1 MNLEF
6 KLICFLGL
14 GRMRVARVIHWTQVP
29 FINLFFYDSCFLY
42 YRKEIFAHSQATEI
56 FPVFSFRN
64 FIILVFICRSMVH
77 SELIFLFCEMYME
90 FFFLF
95 SFLFLCTAIQLIQH
109 NLLKRLSF
117 LHWIVFAILCKIIA
131 KNQLSIHVRI
141 QFYSVLLTTFL
152 FSCKCHTVLITAA
165 FWYSWNKVML
175 FSKLFSLF

>member
-6 KLICFLGL
+6 KLICFPGL

-42 YRKEIFAHSQATEI
+42 NRKEIFAHSQATEI

-64 FIILVFICRSMVH
+64 SIILVFICRSMVH

-95 SFLFLCTAIQLIQH
+95 SFLFCVQPSSWSNTTCWKDYLFFTG
-109 NLLKRLSF
+109 LSLQF
-117 LHWIVFAILCKIIA
+117 FVKSLQKI
-131 KNQLSIHVRI
+131 NCLSMWGSISI
-141 QFYSVLLTTFL
+141 QFYWLHSYFHDSATLFWLLQL
-152 FSCKCHTVLITAA
+152 FDIPEIRWC
-165 FWYSWNKVML
+165 
-175 FSKLFSLF
+175 